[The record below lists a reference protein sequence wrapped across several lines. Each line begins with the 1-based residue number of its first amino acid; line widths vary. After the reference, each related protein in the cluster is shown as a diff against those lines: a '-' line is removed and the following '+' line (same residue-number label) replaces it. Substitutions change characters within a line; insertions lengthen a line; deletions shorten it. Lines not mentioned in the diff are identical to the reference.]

1 MSRRR
6 WFGKSGS
13 ARTARPAAAAAR
25 PVAFGVRLGLLF
37 AALLVCG
44 AGLVARAVQLQLL
57 QHSFL
62 AGEGATRYLR
72 VAAIVA
78 HRGPI
83 TDRNDEPLAVS
94 TPVDA
99 VWVNPQ
105 ELAASVEQLPRLARA
120 IHMDPQ
126 ELVRRVSTATDS
138 QFLYLVRG
146 LQPADARKV
155 RELQIGGVYLTPEYR
170 RYYPAG
176 EVTGHLLGFT
186 NVDDIGQEGL
196 ELGFENWVGGEDGSK
211 RVIQD
216 SQGNQVED
224 VESIRAV
231 RPGRDLRLSIDLRIQ
246 YLAYRELKAAIRDN
260 RARSGSV
267 VVIDVRTGEV
277 LAMVDQPAFN
287 PNDRSQLT
295 PAAYRNR
302 AATDLFEPGSSIKP
316 FFVAA
321 ALASGRFSAGSIID
335 TSPGYLQVG
344 PSIIHDEHNL
354 GAVPIATVLAKS
366 SNVGMAHIALALEPR
381 QIWGTLNSLGFG
393 QVTTSGF
400 PGESAG
406 QLSNYSHWRNV
417 LLATMSHGYGLS
429 VTPLQLAQAYATLGA
444 YGIRRPVSLQ
454 RVDGPVPGERVLD
467 GEVCRQLLTLL
478 ESVITMPGATGGQAA
493 ISGYHVAGK
502 TGTAWKAEGGGYS
515 QDRFVGTFGG
525 VAPASNPRLAAV
537 VVIDEPSAGKHR
549 GGDVAAPVFSA
560 VLGGALRLIGVPPD
574 DARPGAPPA
583 PIPGAQ
589 VALR

>member
-6 WFGKSGS
+6 WFGRSGS
-13 ARTARPAAAAAR
+13 ARTARPADAR
-25 PVAFGVRLGLLF
+25 PVAFRMRLGFLF
-37 AALLVCG
+37 LALLACG
-44 AGLVARAVQLQLL
+44 AGLVARAVQLQLV

-62 AGEGATRYLR
+62 AGEGAARYTR

-99 VWVNPQ
+99 VWINPQ
-105 ELAASVEQLPRLARA
+105 ELAANIEQLPRLARV
-120 IHMDPQ
+120 IHMDQQ
-126 ELVRRVSTATDS
+126 ELARRVSSATDS

-155 RELQIGGVYLTPEYR
+155 RELQIPGVNLTREYR

-186 NVDDIGQEGL
+186 SIDDVGQEGM
-196 ELGFENWVGGEDGSK
+196 ELAYENWLGGEDGAK
-211 RVIQD
+211 RVIQGGD
-216 SQGNQVED
+216 GRQVED

-231 RPGRDLRLSIDLRIQ
+231 RPGHDLRLSIDQRIQ
-246 YLAYRELKAAIRDN
+246 YLAYRELKAAIRDD

-321 ALASGRFSAGSIID
+321 ALASGRFTADSIID
-335 TSPGYLQVG
+335 TNPGYLQVG
-344 PSIIHDEHNL
+344 PSFIHDEHNL

-366 SNVGMAHIALALEPR
+366 SNVGMAHIALALQP
-381 QIWGTLNSLGFG
+381 QQMWATLNALGFG

-400 PGESAG
+400 PGESQG
-406 QLSNYSHWRNV
+406 VLQNYTHWRDV
-417 LLATMSHGYGLS
+417 LLANMSHGYGLS

-444 YGIRRPVSLQ
+444 YGVRRPVSLL
-454 RVDGPVPGERVLD
+454 RVDGPVAGERVLD
-467 GEVCRQLLTLL
+467 GEVCTQLLALL
-478 ESVITMPGATGGQAA
+478 QSVIRMPGATGALAA
-493 ISGYHVAGK
+493 IPGYQVAGK
-502 TGTAWKAEGGGYS
+502 TGTAWKSDGHSYS

-537 VVIDEPSAGKHR
+537 VVIDEPTAGKHR

-560 VLGGALRLIGVPPD
+560 VVGGALRLIGAPPD
-574 DARPGAPPA
+574 DAHQASPTPA
-583 PIPGAQ
+583 SAR